1 MQRIQDRGG
10 PASMNIARP
19 QARRLFR
26 HLAVTAGL
34 LSSGMPMLTALA
46 AAAGAVDR
54 KALLAAADD
63 RSDWL
68 TYGRTYD
75 EQRFSP
81 LDQVNTGNVK
91 NLGLAWFA
99 DLDTA
104 RGQEATPLVIDGTIY
119 ITTAWSKVKA
129 YDAVSG
135 KLRWQY
141 DPKVP
146 GTAAVRACC
155 DVVNRGLAAWGER
168 LFLGTLDGR
177 LIALDRKT
185 GKALWSKPTA
195 DASWPAG
202 ITGAPRV
209 IDGRVIVGNIGA
221 EMGVRGYVA
230 AFDSTDGRQLW
241 RFYTVPDRPGANTAL
256 H

>member
-1 MQRIQDRGG
+1 MVCNTYKKRGDTM
-10 PASMNIARP
+10 SIALKVRRKKT
-19 QARRLFR
+19 ARVAGWVA
-26 HLAVTAGL
+26 AVAL
-34 LSSGMPMLTALA
+34 LSPGVPILAADA

-104 RGQEATPLVIDGTIY
+104 RGQEGTPLVIDGTIY
-119 ITTAWSKVKA
+119 TTTAWSEVKA

-135 KLRWQY
+135 KLRW
-141 DPKVP
+141 
-146 GTAAVRACC
+146 
-155 DVVNRGLAAWGER
+155 
-168 LFLGTLDGR
+168 
-177 LIALDRKT
+177 
-185 GKALWSKPTA
+185 
-195 DASWPAG
+195 
-202 ITGAPRV
+202 
-209 IDGRVIVGNIGA
+209 
-221 EMGVRGYVA
+221 
-230 AFDSTDGRQLW
+230 
-241 RFYTVPDRPGANTAL
+241 
-256 H
+256 

>member
-1 MQRIQDRGG
+1 MQRIQDGG
-10 PASMNIARP
+10 GRASMNIARVKSS
-19 QARRLFR
+19 AA
-26 HLAVTAGL
+26 AVVAAAL
-34 LSSGMPMLTALA
+34 LSFGLPMLAAHA
-46 AAAGAVDR
+46 AAAATVDR
-54 KALLAAADD
+54 KALVAAADN
-63 RSDWL
+63 RSEWL

-81 LDQVNTGNVK
+81 LEQINTGNVK

-104 RGQEATPLVIDGTIY
+104 RGQEGTPLVIDGTLY

-135 KLRWQY
+135 KLRWEY
-141 DPKVP
+141 DPQVP

-177 LIALDRKT
+177 LIALDRRS
-185 GKALWSKPTA
+185 GKPLWSKPTA
-195 DASWPAG
+195 DSFGQSG

-209 IDGRVIVGNIGA
+209 IDGRVIVG
-221 EMGVRGYVA
+221 
-230 AFDSTDGRQLW
+230 
-241 RFYTVPDRPGANTAL
+241 
-256 H
+256 